1 MNLKEYFETTK
12 GFGVLSTADSEGR
25 VNAAVYSRPHVMEDG
40 QLAFIMRDRLTHS
53 NIQSNPNATFLF
65 REEGP
70 GYKGRRLYLTKVGEE
85 QDTDRL
91 YQLRR
96 RTSPPDAEK
105 DESRFLVFFRLDK
118 TLPLVGADTRE

>member
-1 MNLKEYFETTK
+1 MNIKAYFDQTK

-53 NIQSNPNATFLF
+53 NIQSNPYATFLF
-65 REEGP
+65 REDGP
-70 GYKGRRLYLTKVGEE
+70 GYKGQRLYLTKVSEE

-96 RTSPPDAEK
+96 RTSPTDAEK
-105 DESRFLVFFRLDK
+105 DGPRFLVFFRLDK
-118 TLPLVGADTRE
+118 TLPLVGADTQG